1 MNKLSEKARGLLVA
15 AMNTE
20 IRSHTTVA
28 KRLQVADT
36 FKSLLFEL
44 KIYRGFQYEDWSNE
58 GFSNWIKDGELENKT
73 PYLGDQSKIY
83 FL

>member
-15 AMNTE
+15 GMNKE
-20 IRSHTTVA
+20 IRSHTTVE
-28 KRLQVADT
+28 KRLQVAYT

-44 KIYRGFQYEDWSNE
+44 KIYRGFQYEDWSN
-58 GFSNWIKDGELENKT
+58 GGSSNWIKDGEPENKT